1 MYEITKYI
9 LYVTLSNVGHSHEVR
24 RALGYCRES
33 RRERLVEYRS
43 KQARREK
50 TAIFDCSS
58 LTKSKNIH
66 FSQIHG
72 EDGIVGFAILAL
84 EAFENNGGG
93 T

>member
-1 MYEITKYI
+1 MIIFIIYFA
-9 LYVTLSNVGHSHEVR
+9 LNNVGHSHEVR

-33 RRERLVEYRS
+33 RRERLVEYMS

-50 TAIFDCSS
+50 TATFNCSFV
-58 LTKSKNIH
+58 KKQQQKNIH
-66 FSQIHG
+66 FSQIHE

-84 EAFENNGGG
+84 EAFENNGEG

>member
-1 MYEITKYI
+1 MICIIYI
-9 LYVTLSNVGHSHEVR
+9 ALNNVDHSHEVR

-43 KQARREK
+43 KQARHEK
-50 TAIFDCSS
+50 TASFNCSY
-58 LTKSKNIH
+58 LTKTKNIH
-66 FSQIHG
+66 ISQIHE

>member
-43 KQARREK
+43 KQARHEK
-50 TAIFDCSS
+50 TAIFNCSS
-58 LTKSKNIH
+58 LTKKDIH
-66 FSQIHG
+66 FSQIHE

-84 EAFENNGGG
+84 EAFENNGRG